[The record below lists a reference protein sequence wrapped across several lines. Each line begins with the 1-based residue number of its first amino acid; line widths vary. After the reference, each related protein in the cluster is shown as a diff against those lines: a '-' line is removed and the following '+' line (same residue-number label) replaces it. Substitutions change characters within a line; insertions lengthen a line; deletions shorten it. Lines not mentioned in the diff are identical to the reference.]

1 MQKWIGTWG
10 ASPAAPVHFVPL
22 DIMAAPAPV
31 QGTIRHRLRVSAGG
45 SRLRLRLSN
54 ETGDRPLLI
63 GGASVGLAGEAA
75 AVKTGTLNRVS
86 FGGRSDIALIAG
98 AAAVSDPVDLAV
110 SNLSEL
116 MVSVYLPCHF
126 VASPSEGVHQ
136 ATLASGRDA
145 VLEEAWRDAAP
156 LAVRPI
162 VTAISVTPVRPT
174 RVIVTLGDSVTDGG
188 AVNAKEGRAWTD
200 MLASRL
206 EARADAAAYSV
217 VNAGIG
223 GNRLMGQLIGPPA
236 LARLERDVF
245 ATPGLTDLIVLEG
258 INDIGVGGRT
268 IEGITYPMIAF
279 DALVAAYSQIIERA
293 HERGVAVIGG
303 TLLPFRDAFF
313 FSEEKERTRQS
324 INAWIRSADAFDGVI
339 DFDAVVRNPG
349 DPSALRP
356 EFDTGDHLHP
366 NQAAYRAMGQAVDL
380 SLFEH

>member
-54 ETGDRPLLI
+54 ETGDHPLLI

-86 FGGRSDIALIAG
+86 FGGRSDIAIIAG

-116 MVSVYLPCHF
+116 VVSVYLPLPF

-162 VTAISVTPVRPT
+162 VTAISVAPLRPT

-236 LARLERDVF
+236 LVRLDRDVF

-279 DALVAAYSQIIERA
+279 DELVAAYSQIIERA
-293 HERGVAVIGG
+293 HERGVTVIGG

-313 FSEEKERTRQS
+313 FSEEKESVRQS
-324 INAWIRSADAFDGVI
+324 VNAWIRRGAAFDGVI

-366 NQAAYRAMGQAVDL
+366 NHAAYRAMGQAVDL